1 MKNLSNFN
9 LLIIIYYSRLA
20 NNSPLQEQST

>member
-20 NNSPLQEQST
+20 DNSPLQEQST